1 MALIF
6 TRREWDGR
14 AGGPRPL
21 AEDPQLAELDR
32 AAVATH
38 PRGVEL
44 RLEIDG
50 ELQPESRVFAED
62 DEPLFA
68 LAAAWRALLEAK
80 GWRAR
85 GA

>member
-14 AGGPRPL
+14 AIELGELWVLRKGPRT
-21 AEDPQLAELDR
+21 AR
-32 AAVATH
+32 ASVATH